1 MTHRI
6 HGAGI
11 YANIGGIFMG
21 SMLPYIAPWILWAMD
36 PPPKRRFLDLTAPP
50 LTAHLP
56 CSGKF
61 GSMAGNYAVNQQR
74 PLQRLNENRGPRGE
88 IINKNMDE
96 IMAELEHTVNIME
109 IEIVV
114 V

>member
-1 MTHRI
+1 MDP
-6 HGAGI
+6 
-11 YANIGGIFMG
+11 MG
-21 SMLPYIAPWILWAMD
+21 D
-36 PPPKRRFLDLTAPP
+36 GPPPKRRFLDLTAPP